1 MNSADGIS
9 ASVYTRWHQL
19 AVPFAFGLSAGSFVL
34 VIFNR
39 GSLGIAGVV
48 ALLALLVPLL
58 ITFKVFPTRNL
69 IKITPDGLEFSRRAP
84 IAFSDLTRWGDDDLL
99 KLVRSGYPTLLVS
112 PLDLPNRKILFSQFR
127 NALEDWQKK
136 QHPGKKPVQRTH
148 FYGSTGARLIG
159 ALIATLG
166 GVSAMMAMNLREPSI
181 ALAIVATLG
190 ALFGLAMLFGKR
202 V

>member
-19 AVPFAFGLSAGSFVL
+19 AVPFAFALSAGSFL
-34 VIFNR
+34 FVISNR
-39 GSLGIAGVV
+39 GSMGAAGGF
-48 ALLALLVPLL
+48 ALLSLLVPLL

-69 IKITPDGLEFSRRAP
+69 IKVTPEGLEFSSRAP
-84 IAFSDLTRWGDDDLL
+84 IAFSDLTSWGDDGFL
-99 KLVRSGYPTLLVS
+99 KLIRRGYPTLLIS
-112 PLDLPNRKILFSQFR
+112 ALDLPSRKRLLSQFR
-127 NALEDWQKK
+127 IALEDWQKK
-136 QHPGKKPVQRTH
+136 QQPGKKPVRRTH

-166 GVSAMMAMNLREPSI
+166 GVSAVMTMNLREPSI
-181 ALAIVATLG
+181 ALTVVAALG
-190 ALFGLAMLFGKR
+190 ALVGLAMAFGKR